1 MRALF
6 LIAVLGLGIA
16 GGSVRAHASVPL
28 PIIQQ
33 ASGVSSLAPILKQ
46 TMPSVVSIAVRDVTT
61 AKNSP
66 QGKSPRVQR
75 TAGAPPAERPLRPS
89 GSGVVIDEDEGFIL
103 TNAHV
108 IEGADEIVINFSDGR
123 ELPAQRIGADSGADV
138 AVIKVKMQ
146 GNQPALRAIP
156 FGDSDKL
163 EVGDFVLAVGNPFVI
178 GQTVTSGIVSA
189 LHRNNVGIEQYEDF
203 IQTDAA
209 IYPGHSGGPLINL
222 RGELVGIDTAFAGS
236 GNTNSGMGFAIP
248 VNMARSIAAQIIKYG
263 DIRRTRNGVM
273 F

>member
-6 LIAVLGLGIA
+6 LTALLGVAIG
-16 GGSVRAHASVPL
+16 GGSVHANASVPL
-28 PIIQQ
+28 PVIQQ

-46 TMPSVVSIAVRDVTT
+46 TMPAVVSIVVREGAN
-61 AKNSP
+61 AKNAP
-66 QGKSPRVQR
+66 QGKNPRVQR

-89 GSGVVIDEDEGFIL
+89 GSGVVIDAAEGFIL

-108 IEGADEIVINFSDGR
+108 IEAADEIAVVFSDGS
-123 ELPAQRIGADSGADV
+123 ELPAQRIGADAGADV
-138 AVIKVKMQ
+138 AVIKVQLQ
-146 GNQPALRAIP
+146 GRHPALPAIP
-156 FGDSDKL
+156 LGNSDQL
-163 EVGDFVLAVGNPFVI
+163 EVGDFVLAIGNPFVI

-189 LHRNNVGIEQYEDF
+189 LHRTNVGIEQYEDF

-222 RGELVGIDTAFAGS
+222 RGELVGINTAFAGN
-236 GNTNSGMGFAIP
+236 GNTNAGMGFAIP

-263 DIRRTRNGVM
+263 DVHRARNGVM